1 MALKVIEIDL
11 QILSRRVV
19 VGSPLAPLL
28 ENLYISNFVRLNLH
42 ILKPSLLQTPFS
54 LKRKSIPLK
63 FELERLDCIYK

>member
-11 QILSRRVV
+11 RILSRRVV
-19 VGSPLAPLL
+19 VSTPLAPLL
-28 ENLYISNFVRLNLH
+28 EKLYISNFIRLNLH
-42 ILKPSLLQTPFS
+42 ILKPSLLQIPYS